1 MAPDE
6 FQQAWQAQASRT
18 RVTIDADLLRQEV
31 QRDQQDFR
39 AKIFY
44 RDFGEVGVA
53 LMLIPIWITLGVMTE
68 STWSWYL
75 TVPVLIWMAGFMLVY
90 RRRHQQQPSEPDE
103 PLLSCVQRSITE
115 LDDQIWLLRNVF
127 WWYLLPPSVSIL
139 IFFAHTSW
147 LARSGGELYAL
158 IFFLLLAGSLVAV
171 YSWVYSL
178 NQRAVLLQLEP
189 RRQELL
195 TLLTSLQD
203 ETTGNAAQDQI
214 ALPGLPF
221 TDQKLC
227 MPRTSPVRI
236 IIGVFVLL
244 FIIMLLVVYLMSA
257 NLHFLSGKN
266 DPRISPFA
274 AVRWQ
279 ESQPE
284 VKVQEEW
291 YQLVSLN
298 GISASEIVDFSKQ
311 TYDDKWQKRFEE
323 DLVDLLTRMG
333 HPPEDR
339 VTLEIQSLDSAEKKT
354 LKEVPMTY
362 ENRRTIRNAARERE
376 RAKP

>member
-6 FQQAWQAQASRT
+6 FQQAWQAQASQT

-31 QRDQQDFR
+31 RRDQQAFR
-39 AKIFY
+39 TVILY
-44 RDFGEVGVA
+44 RDYGEVAVA
-53 LMLIPIWITLGVMTE
+53 LLLIPFWFILGAVTE
-68 STWSWYL
+68 SPWTWYL

-90 RRRHQQQPSEPDE
+90 RRRHRQEPGEPDE
-103 PLLSCVQRSITE
+103 PLLQCVQRSITE
-115 LDDQIWLLRNVF
+115 VEDQIWLLRNVF
-127 WWYLLPPSVSIL
+127 WWYLLPPSISIL
-139 IFFAHTSW
+139 IFFAHVSW
-147 LARSGGELYAL
+147 QSRAGGWVFAL
-158 IFFLLLAGSLVAV
+158 IFFLFLAGFLVGV
-171 YSWVYSL
+171 YTWVYFL
-178 NQRAVLLQLEP
+178 NQRAVRLQLIPKRE
-189 RRQELL
+189 ELL
-195 TLLTSLQD
+195 TLQASLQ
-203 ETTGNAAQDQI
+203 EEGTGEGTQDQI

-221 TDQKLC
+221 SKQELSTSC
-227 MPRTSPVRI
+227 HSPVRI
-236 IIGVFVLL
+236 ILGLIGL
-244 FIIMLLVVYLMSA
+244 FLIMLLAV
-257 NLHFLSGKN
+257 FLIETARNSDDEPAHGQK
-266 DPRISPFA
+266 SPFA

-323 DLVDLLTRMG
+323 DLVELLTRMG

-376 RAKP
+376 GSKP